1 MMADRNFHKATSAIQ
16 FAQESFKGK
25 IDDAQS
31 EVYDF
36 ILERIRAKIV
46 ADIWIRAWLAPI
58 RARIGG
64 RGAIEKTG
72 HFSKSSCREFALCV
86 KWRSDPKSGAETLV
100 AANKR
105 INNIFRKSGISPDSQ
120 LPIDLS
126 ILVEKEEID
135 LLDAAIEVSK
145 KIDDEIRLAEQADFS
160 DSQSHF
166 ASALS
171 ELSAMAPF
179 VDAFFD
185 KILVNAEDEEIRAN
199 RFALLA
205 QVRIALNQFADISK
219 LPG

>member
-1 MMADRNFHKATSAIQ
+1 M
-16 FAQESFKGK
+16 
-25 IDDAQS
+25 
-31 EVYDF
+31 
-36 ILERIRAKIV
+36 
-46 ADIWIRAWLAPI
+46 
-58 RARIGG
+58 
-64 RGAIEKTG
+64 
-72 HFSKSSCREFALCV
+72 
-86 KWRSDPKSGAETLV
+86 
-100 AANKR
+100 
-105 INNIFRKSGISPDSQ
+105 
-120 LPIDLS
+120 
-126 ILVEKEEID
+126 
-135 LLDAAIEVSK
+135 LDAAIEVSK

-171 ELSAMAPF
+171 ELSAMAPV